1 MSRGDR
7 FLDSPSAVCYTHVE
21 VIHMPRSS
29 RKPSATGY
37 YHIIIR
43 GVNRQSIVQDDQDR
57 SKMVDTLRKY
67 AADSDTRVLAY
78 CLMDNHL
85 HLLIQAAAGPAMF
98 VKKVASS
105 YVYYFNHK
113 YDRIGHL
120 FQDRYKSEAVDT
132 EEYLLTVARYI
143 LQNPL
148 KAGIC
153 GVKKYAWSSWK
164 DIATGEGFCD
174 TELLCECMG
183 GRAALVSF
191 CLAPSSDR
199 CLDTSDNKTLKDKD
213 ALRML
218 QQICGSANP
227 QDIAMLPRPEQKAIL
242 IKAKA
247 KGLSVRQLSRLTGLD
262 RNIVQRA

>member
-1 MSRGDR
+1 MSHGDR
-7 FLDSPSAVCYTHVE
+7 FLDSPSVMCYTHGE

-29 RKPSATGY
+29 RKPSATGH
-37 YHIIIR
+37 YHVIIR
-43 GVNRQSIVQDDQDR
+43 GVNRQGIVQDDQDR
-57 SKMVDTLRKY
+57 SKMIDTLRKY
-67 AADSDTRVLAY
+67 SAESDARILAY

-85 HLLIQAAAGPAMF
+85 HLLIRAADGAAMF

-132 EEYLLTVARYI
+132 EAYLLTVARYI

-153 GVKKYAWSSWK
+153 GIKDYPWSSWK

-174 TELLCECMG
+174 TELLCECAG
-183 GRAALVSF
+183 DRASLISF
-191 CLAPSSDR
+191 CLAPSNDS
-199 CLDTSDNKTLKDKD
+199 CLDTGDNKTLKDED
-213 ALRML
+213 ALRLL
-218 QQICGSANP
+218 QQVSGLTNP
-227 QDIAMLPRPEQKAIL
+227 QGIVTLPRPEQKAIL
-242 IKAKA
+242 AKAKA
-247 KGLSVRQLSRLTGLD
+247 KGLSIRQLSRLTGLD
-262 RNIVQRA
+262 RNMIQRA